1 MRKLSIGLV
10 AILMAITGFTSC
22 NQENEL
28 NSVAPKAKTINNK
41 VTVEEAKA
49 NALDFVNKLNQSNTR
64 AFSSKDLT
72 IANVKPVSFKG
83 KTRAGSS
90 LYTDTLF
97 YIVNF
102 SDSCG
107 FAIASANKNETP
119 ILALIEDGNYDYNEN
134 DSLNPGFEAFMDA
147 MIEREVNGQLH
158 YTVMPKDDFAEGGG
172 GSSNYRPDKFEVMS
186 PLLKTKWNQWSPYNT
201 YCSNCPTG
209 CVITAVS
216 QICSYLQTP
225 RNIRYQYNSEFGQAT
240 MDWEKINNECSL
252 YNIGAPRSA
261 DTQEQVARMMRFW
274 GITFGAKY
282 SSNSTSADTGDAVNK
297 MRKDLGFNATGLSDY
312 NIDNVIKD
320 LKCGNKI
327 ILMRGNGR
335 YYHVGFVFKKYVDGH
350 AWVVDGYIDQIK
362 NNKESKYVHCN
373 WGWGPYSYN
382 GYFLSNALNAEEA
395 PVFNDNAETTRASH
409 NYRYKLKTA
418 TFTK

>member
-28 NSVAPKAKTINNK
+28 NSVAPEAKTINNK

-134 DSLNPGFEAFMDA
+134 DSVNPGFEAFMDA
-147 MIEREVNGQLH
+147 MIEREINGPLH
-158 YTVMPKDDFAEGGG
+158 YTEMPRDDFGEGGG
-172 GSSNYRPDKFEVMS
+172 GSSNSIPDKFEVMS
-186 PLLKTKWNQWSPYNT
+186 PLLKTKWSQGRPYNT
-201 YCSNCPTG
+201 YCSNYPTG

-216 QICSYLQTP
+216 QICSYLQSP
-225 RNIRYQYNSEFGQAT
+225 KNIRYQYNSEFGQAT
-240 MDWEKINNECSL
+240 MNWEKINQECSL
-252 YNIGAPRSA
+252 YGGKPNSS
-261 DTQEQVARMMRFW
+261 DTWEQVERMMRFW
-274 GITFGAKY
+274 GVVFGAKY
-282 SSNSTSADTGDAVNK
+282 SDGGTSVSTKDAVNT
-297 MRKDLGFNATGLSDY
+297 MRKNYGFNATSLSDY
-312 NIDNVIKD
+312 NIDDVIKD

-327 ILMRGNGR
+327 ILMRGDGR
-335 YYHVGFVFKKYVDGH
+335 YYHVGFVFRKYVDGH
-350 AWVVDGYIDQIK
+350 AWVVDGYIDQVK
-362 NNKESKYVHCN
+362 NNKENKYVHCN
-373 WGWGPYSYN
+373 WGWGGDTN
-382 GYFLSNALNAEEA
+382 GYFLNNVLNAEQN
-395 PVFNDNAETTRASH
+395 PVFDDNAEITRSSS
-409 NYRYKLKTA
+409 NFRYNLKTA

>member
-28 NSVAPKAKTINNK
+28 NSVAPEAKTINNK

-240 MDWEKINNECSL
+240 MNWEKINQECSL
-252 YNIGAPRSA
+252 YGGEPLSS
-261 DTQEQVARMMRFW
+261 DTWEQVERMMRFW
-274 GITFGAKY
+274 GVTFNAKY
-282 SSNSTSADTGDAVNK
+282 SSGGTSADTGDAVNK
-297 MRKDLGFNATGLSDY
+297 MRKNLGFNATGLSDY
-312 NIDNVIKD
+312 KIDNVIKD

-327 ILMRGNGR
+327 ILMRGHGR
-335 YYHVGFVFKKYVDGH
+335 YYHVGLVFRKYVDGH
-350 AWVVDGYIDQIK
+350 AWVVDGYIDQVK
-362 NNKESKYVHCN
+362 NNKESKYIHCN
-373 WGWGPYSYN
+373 WGWMNKKEN
-382 GYFLSNALNAEEA
+382 GYFLSDVLNAEESPA
-395 PVFNDNAETTRASH
+395 FNDNAEATRTSN
-409 NYRYKLKTA
+409 NYRYNLKTA

>member
-28 NSVAPKAKTINNK
+28 NSVAPEAKTINNK

-240 MDWEKINNECSL
+240 MNWEKINQECSL
-252 YNIGAPRSA
+252 YGGEPHSS
-261 DTQEQVARMMRFW
+261 DTWEQVERMMRFW
-274 GITFGAKY
+274 GVTFNAKY
-282 SSNSTSADTGDAVNK
+282 SSGGTSADTGDAVNK
-297 MRKDLGFNATGLSDY
+297 MRKNLGFNATGLSDY
-312 NIDNVIKD
+312 KIDNVIKD

-327 ILMRGNGR
+327 ILMRGHGR
-335 YYHVGFVFKKYVDGH
+335 YYHVGLVFRKYVDGH
-350 AWVVDGYIDQIK
+350 AWVVDGYIDQVK
-362 NNKESKYVHCN
+362 NNKESKYIHCN
-373 WGWGPYSYN
+373 WGWMNKKEN
-382 GYFLSNALNAEEA
+382 GYFLSDVLNAEESPA
-395 PVFNDNAETTRASH
+395 FNDNAEATRASN
-409 NYRYKLKTA
+409 NYRYNLKTA